1 MRKQIPPRIN
11 DEQMLEDIISAK
23 RGKRKDRLNII
34 KPQIRV
40 AYNHYIANGASLGT
54 MIPVGLNNTYK
65 ADMEHCYDASTRSLS
80 ILKEAVKMELAVV
93 DKELCPYCFFREP
106 GEFDHYL
113 PKSKFQEFSVFSK
126 NLIWSCHQ
134 CNHKKREHFSNADRY
149 LNTYYDAI
157 PDEPFLMCR
166 INMPVEENGI
176 DFFLQKPDTITD
188 QQYKDIEDHVR
199 KLGLIDTYA
208 QRASQIVPVWLNK
221 WKNLCHYYDKD
232 SLKRHI
238 AIDLQA
244 EMDAEL
250 TKYGNNYFNVV
261 LKRAVLERVSEIVSY
276 LNS

>member
-1 MRKQIPPRIN
+1 
-11 DEQMLEDIISAK
+11 
-23 RGKRKDRLNII
+23 
-34 KPQIRV
+34 
-40 AYNHYIANGASLGT
+40 
-54 MIPVGLNNTYK
+54 
-65 ADMEHCYDASTRSLS
+65 
-80 ILKEAVKMELAVV
+80 
-93 DKELCPYCFFREP
+93 
-106 GEFDHYL
+106 
-113 PKSKFQEFSVFSK
+113 
-126 NLIWSCHQ
+126 
-134 CNHKKREHFSNADRY
+134 
-149 LNTYYDAI
+149 
-157 PDEPFLMCR
+157 
-166 INMPVEENGI
+166 MPVEENGI